1 MPFCPLPATFL
12 DDLQRTRGPVLELG
26 SGDGTFTS
34 LLRQAGHEPV
44 TLDRNPLAT
53 ARIRGDALQ
62 PPLRAC
68 FDLVVAANLVRHLW
82 PRLREQGPRCW
93 RDLLVPGGTLWILE
107 DEPLADPLP
116 ARNYRDLQALLAQ
129 LVPAGRQP
137 LLGWAEFQNHRR
149 AWNWDGR
156 WDDGRQENT
165 WPLDPAAV
173 NAWLAPGVQ
182 EPGGEAA
189 RLTASIA
196 AHGLS
201 CGQCWWSRW
210 EREGGT

>member
-1 MPFCPLPATFL
+1 MPFCPLPAIFL
-12 DDLQRTRGPVLELG
+12 DDLQRARGPVLELG

-44 TLDRNPLAT
+44 TLDRSPLAT

-62 PPLRAC
+62 PPLRAR

-82 PRLREQGPRCW
+82 PRLQAQGPRCW
-93 RDLLVPGGTLWILE
+93 GDLLVPGGTLWILE
-107 DEPLADPLP
+107 DEPLASPLP

-129 LVPAGRQP
+129 LAPAARQP
-137 LLGWAEFQNHRR
+137 LLGSAEFRHRR
-149 AWNWDGR
+149 QAWNWGGR
-156 WDDGRQENT
+156 WDDGRQDNT
-165 WPLDPAAV
+165 WPLDTAAV
-173 NAWLAPGVQ
+173 CAWLTPGIR

-189 RLTASIA
+189 RLAATIA
-196 AHGLS
+196 GDGLS

-210 EREGGT
+210 QREGGT

>member
-1 MPFCPLPATFL
+1 M
-12 DDLQRTRGPVLELG
+12 
-26 SGDGTFTS
+26 
-34 LLRQAGHEPV
+34 